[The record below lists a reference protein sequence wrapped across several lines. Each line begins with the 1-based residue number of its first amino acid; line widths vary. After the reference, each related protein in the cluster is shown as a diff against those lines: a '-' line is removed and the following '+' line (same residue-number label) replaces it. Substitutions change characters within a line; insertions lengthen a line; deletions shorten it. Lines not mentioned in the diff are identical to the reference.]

1 MPGVIFCRINVPR
14 IVTNTRRDITTRW
27 TTEARCMCE
36 QLIDVAQQVLMSR
49 RLTSGRLLC
58 STRAECDPLSI

>member
-1 MPGVIFCRINVPR
+1 MR
-14 IVTNTRRDITTRW
+14 IVTNTHRDIAARRA
-27 TTEARCMCE
+27 TEARCMCE
-36 QLIDVAQQVLMSR
+36 QLGDVAQQVLMPR